1 MPLPPKELS
10 TIFNST
16 NEQATG
22 IVNVEELAE
31 DSDHAHEVQEQ
42 TGTYKSSNLAVEFY
56 PLSYLGN
63 IFKTYGTALYSAAS
77 MANSRI
83 FKIVLG

>member
-10 TIFNST
+10 KFFNST
-16 NEQATG
+16 NEQAAG

-42 TGTYKSSNLAVEFY
+42 TGMRLLN
-56 PLSYLGN
+56 N
-63 IFKTYGTALYSAAS
+63 FKD
-77 MANSRI
+77 
-83 FKIVLG
+83 FKLF

>member
-42 TGTYKSSNLAVEFY
+42 TG
-56 PLSYLGN
+56 
-63 IFKTYGTALYSAAS
+63 
-77 MANSRI
+77 M
-83 FKIVLG
+83 

>member
-1 MPLPPKELS
+1 MPLPPKEL
-10 TIFNST
+10 TKFFNST
-16 NEQATG
+16 NERSSG
-22 IVNVEELAE
+22 IINVEDLAE

-42 TGTYKSSNLAVEFY
+42 TGTSTFTFNNFLLFWN
-56 PLSYLGN
+56 LGN

>member
-1 MPLPPKELS
+1 MPLPPKEL
-10 TIFNST
+10 TKFFNST
-16 NEQATG
+16 NERSSG
-22 IVNVEELAE
+22 IINVEDLAE

-42 TGTYKSSNLAVEFY
+42 TGTSTFTFNNFL
-56 PLSYLGN
+56 LLWNLGN